1 MMMTLTRPIKRPMK
15 VQLNTDIFELRKNIF
30 MMFFAELFYLFKI
43 ISEKNYYE
51 NRTNFDLKFIADNI
65 TRFS

>member
-1 MMMTLTRPIKRPMK
+1 MMMTLTRLIKRPMK

-30 MMFFAELFYLFKI
+30 MMFSAELFYLKLCLQ
-43 ISEKNYYE
+43 KKYYE
-51 NRTNFDLKFIADNI
+51 NRTNFDLKFIADKI

>member
-1 MMMTLTRPIKRPMK
+1 MMMILTRLIKRPMK

-43 ISEKNYYE
+43 IYAKKYYE
-51 NRTNFDLKFIADNI
+51 NGTNFDLKFITDKI

>member
-1 MMMTLTRPIKRPMK
+1 MMMTLTRLIKRPMK

>member
-1 MMMTLTRPIKRPMK
+1 MMMTLTRLIKRPMK

-43 ISEKNYYE
+43 MPAKKYYE

>member
-1 MMMTLTRPIKRPMK
+1 MMMTLTRLIKKPMK

-43 ISEKNYYE
+43 IYAKKYYE
-51 NRTNFDLKFIADNI
+51 NRTNFDLKFIADKI